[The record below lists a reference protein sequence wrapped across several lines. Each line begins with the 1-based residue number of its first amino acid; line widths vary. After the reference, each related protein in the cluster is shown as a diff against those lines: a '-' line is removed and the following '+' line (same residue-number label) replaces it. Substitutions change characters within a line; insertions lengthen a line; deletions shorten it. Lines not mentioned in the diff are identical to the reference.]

1 MWKATIAMVALS
13 SALAL
18 GSNMVKA
25 SERCAYSSEQQLTLA
40 DVQRLQLV
48 LASDQLTLTGGANQE
63 VQVHARL
70 CASSQKRL
78 DELKLESRQ
87 QGNSTR
93 LQLLPERRSNQFS
106 SGFFRRGGDYGWF
119 DLTVQVPA
127 AMLLDLTLSSGSATI
142 NNIAGLDLVLS
153 SGRVQASQVAGP
165 VSSTVSSGQLTLSDA
180 GPVQLNAL
188 SSGQVTL
195 RQVGAVQASSVSS
208 GQLSIERAAG
218 DVTLNSLSSG
228 QLRVSDVQGSVRV
241 DRISSGS
248 ARISEVTG
256 DAAFGSIGS
265 GSIRAERIGGDLSLD
280 RKGSGS
286 VRHQDVQGQVR
297 LP

>member
-1 MWKATIAMVALS
+1 MWKLGIVVLALS
-13 SALAL
+13 SGLAVA
-18 GSNMVKA
+18 N
-25 SERCAYSSEQQLTLA
+25 ERCAYSAERTLNLS
-40 DVQRLQLV
+40 DVQRLQLTM
-48 LASDQLTLTGGANQE
+48 ASDQLKLTGSTSNE

-78 DELKLESRQ
+78 DELQLASRQ
-87 QGNSTR
+87 QGQSTQ
-93 LQLLPERRSNQFS
+93 LQLLPERRSNQFG
-106 SGFFRRGGDYGWF
+106 SGLFGRGGNYGWF

-127 AMLLDLTLSSGSATI
+127 AMLLDLTVSSGSASI
-142 NNIAGLDLVLS
+142 ENIAGLELVLS
-153 SGRVQASQVAGP
+153 SGRVQASKVAGP
-165 VSSTVSSGQLTLSDA
+165 VSSTVSSGQFTLTDA

-188 SSGQVTL
+188 SSGQVSL

-218 DVTLNSLSSG
+218 DVSLNNLSSG
-228 QLRVSDVQGSVRV
+228 QIRVSDVQGSVRV

-248 ARISEVTG
+248 ARVSDVTG

-265 GSIRAERIGGDLSLD
+265 GSIRAERIGGDFSLE

-286 VRHQDVQGQVR
+286 VRHQEVRGQVR
-297 LP
+297 LPSR